1 MLFGIHWNLSSNWT
15 FAWSILPILLIGLE
29 VTIEAT
35 IFGFLLALILGLP
48 LALLKAVRFRLIS
61 WPTAIFIEFIRDT
74 PLLVQVYFVYYV
86 LPDYGLVFSAFLTG
100 TIALGIQYSAY
111 TAEVYRAGLEAI
123 PRGQWEAAKAL
134 SLKVGHIYRD
144 IVIPQAIPRIVPAMG
159 NYLVSIIKDT
169 PILSAVTVL
178 EVLNVAKII
187 GDRTF
192 RYLIPLSMVGAL
204 FLILTMISSATIR
217 FVERRLP
224 KEGIALK

>member
-1 MLFGIHWNLSSNWT
+1 MLFNIPWNLSSNWT
-15 FAWSILPILLIGLE
+15 FTWSILPILLIGLE
-29 VTIEAT
+29 VTIKAT

-48 LALLKAVRFRLIS
+48 LALLRAVPYRIIS
-61 WPTAIFIEFIRDT
+61 WPIAVLIEFIRDT

-86 LPDYGLVFSAFLTG
+86 LPDYGLIFSAFLTG

-123 PRGQWEAAKAL
+123 PQGQWEAAKAL
-134 SLKVGHIYRD
+134 SLQTQRIYRD

-159 NYLVSIIKDT
+159 NYLISIIKDT

-192 RYLIPLSMVGAL
+192 RYLIPLSMVGGL
-204 FLILTMISSATIR
+204 FLILTVISSVLVRYI
-217 FVERRLP
+217 ERRLP
-224 KEGIALK
+224 KEGIPLK